1 MREALRR
8 ARWLPVL
15 AALLCL
21 AAPLRLAA
29 SPERSTA
36 LIAEARKA
44 LDGGDGI
51 AAEVRLRQAMDAG
64 APREAVAAL
73 MGEAFLIQDQR
84 DKARQ
89 WLADGQ
95 FSPETA
101 ALGFRALGRLELLDE
116 NLPASAAAFDHAI
129 ALTPRDATMWV
140 EIGRMRYAGREH
152 TLALAASD
160 YALTL
165 DPGNVR
171 ALEFH
176 ALIVRDRDGALP
188 ALPWFR
194 RALAKAPQDM
204 AVLGEYAATL
214 GELGR
219 AREMLAVT
227 RKMIGID
234 GSDPL
239 PSYLQAVLAARA
251 GNFDLARR
259 LYGRTSDRMRDVPG
273 AMLLEGVLELH
284 AGNHV
289 LAVEALQRLTR
300 IQPANARARLLLA
313 RAEALAGEDRLVLHD
328 FADEAARAG
337 AAPYLVVQVAR
348 AHEADG
354 RRDLAAPLL
363 DRAALG
369 QVPPLSPVATGS
381 PIGALLADG
390 NNAQALTLAEGALAQ
405 HPGAVENAVLAG
417 DVQLATGH
425 PDAALARYR
434 QAARVRLPQS
444 LLLRMIEACR
454 QSGDG
459 AMAARIA
466 QDYLARNPASPLAAR
481 LVAGFAVDRGD
492 WRRAAMLLAAARAAG
507 GAGDVRLL
515 AALARAQLRVADVKA
530 AEATAREAYRLQRA
544 SPAATAAWADALA
557 ALGGNDATVAALRA
571 KQARLGVPAPS

>member
-1 MREALRR
+1 MREAPRR
-8 ARWLPVL
+8 VLLTL
-15 AALLCL
+15 AALLCV

-29 SPERSTA
+29 SPETSAAR
-36 LIAEARKA
+36 IAEARKA
-44 LDGGDGI
+44 LQGGDGI
-51 AAEVRLRQAMDAG
+51 AAEVRLKEALAAG
-64 APREAVAAL
+64 APRAAVAAL
-73 MGEAFLIQDQR
+73 MGEALLIEDQR

-101 ALGFRALGRLELLDE
+101 ALGFRALGRLELLDA
-116 NLPASAAAFDHAI
+116 NLPASAAAFDRAI

-140 EIGRMRYAGREH
+140 EIARMRYAGREH
-152 TLALAASD
+152 VLALAASD

-165 DPGNVR
+165 DPQNVR

-188 ALPWFR
+188 SLPWFR

-219 AREMLAVT
+219 AKEMLAIT

-234 GSDPL
+234 GNDPL
-239 PSYLQAVLAARA
+239 PFYLQAVLAARA

-259 LYGRTSDRMRDVPG
+259 LFGRTSDRMRDVPG

-284 AGNHV
+284 AGNPV
-289 LAVEALQRLTR
+289 LAVDALQRLVR

-328 FADEAARAG
+328 FADDAARAD
-337 AAPYLVVQVAR
+337 AAPYLLAQVAR

-354 RRDLAAPLL
+354 RRELAAPLL

-369 QVPPLSPVATGS
+369 QAPALSPVAVGS
-381 PIGALLADG
+381 PMGAMLVDG
-390 NNAQALTLAEGALAQ
+390 DGAQALTLAEGELAK
-405 HPGAVENAVLAG
+405 HAGSVEAAVLAG
-417 DVQLATGH
+417 DVQLAMGR
-425 PDAALARYR
+425 PEAALARYR
-434 QAARVRLPQS
+434 QAARVRLPQG
-444 LLLRMIEACR
+444 LLLRMIEASR
-454 QSGDG
+454 QAGDG
-459 AMAARIA
+459 AAAARIA
-466 QDYLARNPASPLAAR
+466 QGYLARNPGSPLAAR
-481 LVAGFAVDRGD
+481 LVGAVAADAGD
-492 WRRAAMLLAAARAAG
+492 WRRAAILLSSARANG

-515 AALARAQLRVADVKA
+515 VALARAQLRLGDAKA

-557 ALGGNDATVAALRA
+557 ALGGNEATVAALRA
-571 KQARLGVPAPS
+571 KQAPLGVAAPS